1 MEQAQAEQL
10 GSKMREA
17 YDHIAEE
24 PVVPAPKSA
33 SRRLR
38 KSRFA
43 GRARAPAAGG
53 SLLRQHPL
61 AALLTAAGIGY
72 ILSRL

>member
-10 GSKMREA
+10 GSKMRQA
-17 YDHIAEE
+17 YADIEHE
-24 PVVPAPKSA
+24 PAAPAPKRA

-38 KSRFA
+38 KSGFA
-43 GRARAPAAGG
+43 KPARAPSAGA
-53 SLLRQHPL
+53 SLLQQHPL

-72 ILSRL
+72 ILARL